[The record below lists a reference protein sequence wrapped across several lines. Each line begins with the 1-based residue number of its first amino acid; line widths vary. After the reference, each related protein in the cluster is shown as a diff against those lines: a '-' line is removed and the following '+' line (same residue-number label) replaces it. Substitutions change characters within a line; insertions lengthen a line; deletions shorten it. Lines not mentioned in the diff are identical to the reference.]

1 MISSDFCDER
11 LEKTGP
17 KTTKNNEKP
26 STSLPAIELC
36 LALDPTSP
44 ANHLA
49 SD

>member
-1 MISSDFCDER
+1 MKDWR
-11 LEKTGP
+11 KLAQKQR
-17 KTTKNNEKP
+17 KNNEKP